1 MSNILRNPIPEVTT
15 TSAGLAAGL
24 GVTPLPFI
32 NAATVIDEVIKR
44 CGNGMQYTTFPN
56 QITPLEEAKL
66 TAAGYFVTANTV
78 SSDVRHGAE
87 DLYIGFQ
94 VALNE
99 TAVSASMQM
108 LPNTSSE
115 GE

>member
-32 NAATVIDEVIKR
+32 NASTVIDEVIKR

-56 QITPLEEAKL
+56 QITPLEKAKL
-66 TAAGYFVTANTV
+66 TAAGYSVTENTV
-78 SSDVRHGAE
+78 TSDERHGAE

-94 VALNE
+94 VALNQ
-99 TAVSASMQM
+99 TAASASMQM
-108 LPNTSSE
+108 LPNTS
-115 GE
+115 GD